1 MKRGILCALLAC
13 CAGCSGPQ
21 PIPPPTE
28 MAEPNA
34 SVKKRIREF
43 EDALNRDGLE
53 KVREPIEAEL
63 RDISAEYGEVS
74 VEYPQALTETGLLI
88 LDTEEREPEG
98 QAHTLATPYFERAL
112 LACQRAYT
120 PEHRECGYSMHDAA
134 VARINARRGS
144 YDPVATM
151 LLERALGVRTR
162 VLGADH
168 AETGGTE
175 VELAEQ
181 RLRSCR
187 LEPPCDASDARLKEA
202 SALVRH
208 AKQVFESHPDQNVRS
223 SVRQAQD
230 LLNSIESEIL
240 QRGYSR
246 AEITP

>member
-28 MAEPNA
+28 MAEPNP
-34 SVKKRIREF
+34 SVKERIREF
-43 EDALNRDGLE
+43 EEGLDRDGLE

-63 RDISAEYGEVS
+63 RDIAAEYGEVS

-88 LDTEEREPEG
+88 LDTLNREPEG
-98 QAHTLATPYFERAL
+98 QAYTLATPYFERAL
-112 LACQRAYT
+112 LACQIAYT

-134 VARINARRGS
+134 VVRIGARRGS
-144 YDPVATM
+144 YDPLATL

-162 VLGADH
+162 VLGAGH
-168 AETGGTE
+168 IETAGTE
-175 VELAEQ
+175 IELAEQ

-187 LEPPCDASDARLKEA
+187 LEPPCDASDPRLRQAIVLVRQARQTLEA
-202 SALVRH
+202 SE
-208 AKQVFESHPDQNVRS
+208 KGKPDAR
-223 SVRQAQD
+223 RAQD

-240 QRGYSR
+240 QRGYS
-246 AEITP
+246 E